1 MPTTTSTS
9 DVSQTGQTTYTPKTA
24 GACTLCDHVL
34 GVNFYR
40 INGAVACDGCA
51 FRERQAQP
59 SSHANYVRALL
70 FGIIGSILGLIA
82 YATFTIVT
90 DIEIGFMSLLVG
102 FLVGK
107 AMKMGSKGSGGSR
120 YQITAVV
127 LTYAAVSLSAIPV
140 GIAQIAKATA
150 QVAKISQATPR
161 VARTI
166 QVSPDANDQH
176 ADDQRLDDQQSSA
189 QPADDPQSATPTLPA
204 TRTPIPRPS
213 LLSAFGTLCLIGL
226 ISPIWIFKF
235 NPMDG
240 FIGLII
246 LFVGMR
252 LAWRITAGAEVG
264 SSIEGPFERPGE
276 IAPPPIG

>member
-1 MPTTTSTS
+1 MLTTTSTS
-9 DVSQTGQTTYTPKTA
+9 DVSQAAQTAYTPKTA
-24 GACTLCDHVL
+24 GVCTLCNHVL
-34 GVNFYR
+34 GINYYR

-70 FGIIGSILGLIA
+70 FGIGGSILGLIA

-90 DIEIGFMSLLVG
+90 EIEIGFMSLLVG

-120 YQITAVV
+120 YQITAIA

-140 GIAQIAKATA
+140 GFAQIAKATA
-150 QVAKISQATPR
+150 QIAKISQATPR
-161 VARTI
+161 VAPRTI
-166 QVSPDANDQH
+166 QLSSDASDQH
-176 ADDQRLDDQQSSA
+176 ADDQQSDA
-189 QPADDPQSATPTLPA
+189 QPADDPQPAPPTVPA
-204 TRTPIPRPS
+204 TRAPIHRPS